1 MADNLK
7 KQETIRG
14 ILERE
19 SKGMLAVLQNG
30 AKYEEYLGVVSRFH
44 GYSIS
49 NTILIASQKP
59 DATMIRSYNE
69 WIDDFERQVKGGQK
83 SLAIITQQPV
93 NVVETVE
100 VTDDT
105 GKLNVN
111 ETGQPVTKRVE
122 YLTMEPKVVRM
133 FDVSQTSGK
142 EVPEL
147 VTAPDIKTLLAILEA
162 ISPVKVEYSEYKPG
176 SLSHYN
182 SHAWRMG
189 ISRVLSDEEK
199 AKQLIHWIT
208 KLTLDIDCLSSS
220 MEYDLENPDLVTSSI
235 ACIMCKRFGLEADYK
250 FDKVLAEG
258 EWQGFSEIRETFE
271 LICSNAHGLITDVE
285 KRIRLQEQEK
295 VVETVENDKDAVD
308 VQIKKPVLSEKEAAL
323 LYGHDNYFGIYQLK
337 DTEAAAGYHF
347 MNYEFLQS
355 KGMKVLKENYELV
368 YQEALGKQTLD
379 DIFERF
385 NIHRPDD
392 FTGHSLSV
400 SDIVVVR
407 KDGETKAHFVD
418 SIGYEEIEDFYLQT
432 AIEAAK
438 TEIAYEV
445 NDRYLAVQ
453 ECGEEGYDY
462 TLFEK
467 DYREIDGGVLAN
479 PNITI
484 EQAAKEIVTDLY
496 GDVPMEEVD
505 YIELTERTDIMNAVV
520 PGKENTGEQRDANM
534 SISFYVAEC
543 GEFHNMG
550 EYHDNLTLQEAVAIY
565 RSIPS
570 ERMNAV
576 KTIGFELQT
585 GLDGILAEASSELF
599 YANMIDMDAVNRIG
613 YIRDNPLVWD
623 AMKELA
629 AEFPDAEIS
638 NRETIEYVAD
648 ELIDF
653 VKDNFPNQFRDDITS
668 VLEEEESRLVMAE
681 EIRKGNAVM
690 DEDFFQELIEEGL
703 EPVEVERIRKIKQR
717 LDDIYLRREL
727 NPLTKVEELEENNY
741 NHLDGTHNNKD
752 AAKTEA
758 RGSIREKLE
767 KAKSTIASEQI
778 KPSENKPNVGREEL

>member
-7 KQETIRG
+7 KLEKISG
-14 ILERE
+14 IMDRE
-19 SKGMLAVLQNG
+19 AKGMIAVLQNG

-59 DATMIRSYNE
+59 EATMIRSYNE
-69 WIDDFERQVKGGQK
+69 WIDDFERQVTGGQK
-83 SLAIITQQPV
+83 SLAIITQTPV
-93 NVVETVE
+93 NTAEWVE

-105 GKLNVN
+105 GKLIVN
-111 ETGQPVTKRVE
+111 EIGQPVTKRVE
-122 YLTMEPKVVRM
+122 YMTMESEIVRV
-133 FDVSQTSGK
+133 FDISQTSGK

-147 VTAPDIKTLLAILEA
+147 APVPDIKTLLAILEG
-162 ISPVKVEYSEYKPG
+162 ISPVKVEYAEYKPG
-176 SLSHYN
+176 SLSHY
-182 SHAWRMG
+182 SSFAGQLG
-189 ISRVLSDEEK
+189 ISSGLSDEEK

-208 KLTLDIDCLSSS
+208 KLTLDIDCPSGS
-220 MEYDLENPDLVTSSI
+220 MEYDLENPDLVASSI
-235 ACIMCKRFGLEADYK
+235 ACIMCRRFGLEADYD
-250 FDKVLAEG
+250 FDRVLTEG
-258 EWQGFSEIRETFE
+258 EWQGLSDIRETFE
-271 LICSNAHGLITDVE
+271 QICSNAHGLITDVE
-285 KRIRLQEQEK
+285 KRIHLQEQEK
-295 VVETVENDKDAVD
+295 VVEPVENEKDAAD
-308 VQIKKPVLSEKEAAL
+308 VQIKKPDLLEKEAPL

-368 YQEALGKQTLD
+368 YQDALGKQTLD

-407 KDGETKAHFVD
+407 KDDETKAHFVD

-432 AIEAAK
+432 EMETAK

-445 NDRYLAVQ
+445 NDCYLAVQ
-453 ECGEEGYDY
+453 ECDDEGYDY

-467 DYREIDGGVLAN
+467 DYSEIDGGVLAN
-479 PNITI
+479 PDITI

-505 YIELTERTDIMNAVV
+505 YFELTERTDVVNAVE
-520 PGKENTGEQRDANM
+520 PGRGHTGEQRNAAM

-543 GEFHNMG
+543 GEFHNRG
-550 EYHDNLTLQEAVAIY
+550 EYHDNLTLQEAAAIY
-565 RSIPS
+565 KAMPG

-576 KTIGFELQT
+576 KAIGFELQT
-585 GLDGILAEASSELF
+585 GQEGVFADASAELF
-599 YANMIDMDAVNRIG
+599 YADKIDMDAVNRIG

-629 AEFPDAEIS
+629 ATFPDAEIL
-638 NRETIEYVAD
+638 NQETIEGVAGD
-648 ELIDF
+648 MVDF
-653 VKDNFPNQFRDDITS
+653 AKDNFPYQFKDDIS
-668 VLEEEESRLVMAE
+668 NAAEEEEARLEMAE
-681 EIRKGNAVM
+681 EIRRGDAVM

-703 EPVEVERIRKIKQR
+703 EPAEVERITKIKQR

-727 NPLTKVEELEENNY
+727 HPLTKVEELEENNY
-741 NHLDGTHNNKD
+741 NHLDGTLNNMDTLKP
-752 AAKTEA
+752 EA
-758 RGSIREKLE
+758 RRSIREKLE
-767 KAKSTIASEQI
+767 KAKDTIAGER
-778 KPSENKPNVGREEL
+778 KEPSEKKANAEREGL